1 MFARQSIMGLLV
13 LGLVFQAGQVRAAE
27 SDKYLPNGSDSVVA
41 INVKQLLAAPALKIG
56 LEEFKKQLA
65 GSDEAQQALKALGF
79 DPLKDIERIV
89 AGGSGQNPDEVLM
102 VIQGK
107 FDVDKFAALAEQAAQ
122 GGQVKIVKKGGYTL
136 YEATPPQAQGQ
147 TVTLAFIDGTAIVA
161 AANQSLVLDALDKK
175 AGKKKAELKKEL
187 IDQLAKV
194 NANQSVSVIML
205 ESALANA
212 PVPALMK
219 LTSITGGLTL
229 TDELKAEFNL
239 NTKNADDAKT
249 IGEEARDGLNQAKA
263 IVALMA
269 AQQKQL
275 APLADILTSVKVN
288 TKGNSISVIGGV
300 SKQQLDELM
309 KQIPKR

>member
-1 MFARQSIMGLLV
+1 MNRLIRGGGLLV
-13 LGLVFQAGQVRAAE
+13 LALALMVPSFAGDEKTDPKKKDADQKKEA
-27 SDKYLPNGSDSVVA
+27 K
-41 INVKQLLAAPALKIG
+41 KIG
-56 LEEFKKQLA
+56 
-65 GSDEAQQALKALGF
+65 D
-79 DPLKDIERIV
+79 DND
-89 AGGSGQNPDEVLM
+89 
-102 VIQGK
+102 
-107 FDVDKFAALAEQAAQ
+107 
-122 GGQVKIVKKGGYTL
+122 
-136 YEATPPQAQGQ
+136 
-147 TVTLAFIDGTAIVA
+147 
-161 AANQSLVLDALDKK
+161 
-175 AGKKKAELKKEL
+175 KKKAEPKKEL

-288 TKGNSISVIGGV
+288 TKGTSISVIGGV